1 MEIRDQI
8 TAWDIVGIIADIQTS
23 FTENYKK
30 LESKYNWSLSN
41 DARLQVIFN
50 CCDLAANARLSM
62 AILYFSK
69 SNGMLSQD
77 WWQKWAGYSDKAFTR
92 VPDFKV
98 YADDKSRQYIHR
110 IQEQLL
116 IAAQIYIESF
126 LRSLGRQF
134 GIDENQFWKLKTAL
148 LETKLKFEK
157 EDLVPITV
165 SQYLKNSLHNKG
177 LHYDSVNQEKEFSID
192 KYNFAF
198 KHNDP
203 VKISWDH
210 IKALLIANSE
220 LLYKIIDTPL
230 VSTLP
235 AYSDKNVVILTD
247 Q

>member
-1 MEIRDQI
+1 
-8 TAWDIVGIIADIQTS
+8 
-23 FTENYKK
+23 
-30 LESKYNWSLSN
+30 
-41 DARLQVIFN
+41 VIFN
-50 CCDLAANARLSM
+50 CYDLAANARLSR

-69 SNGMLSQD
+69 SNGMISQK
-77 WWQKWAGYSDKAFTR
+77 WWQKWAGYSDKTFTR

-98 YADDKSRQYIHR
+98 YVDDKSRQYIHR

-116 IAAQIYIESF
+116 ITAQIYIESF
-126 LRSLGRQF
+126 LCSLGRQF

-165 SQYLKNSLHNKG
+165 SQYLNNKE

-203 VKISWDH
+203 VNISWDH
-210 IKALLIANSE
+210 IKALSIANSE

-230 VSTLP
+230 VSILP
-235 AYSDKNVVILTD
+235 AFSDKNLVILTD